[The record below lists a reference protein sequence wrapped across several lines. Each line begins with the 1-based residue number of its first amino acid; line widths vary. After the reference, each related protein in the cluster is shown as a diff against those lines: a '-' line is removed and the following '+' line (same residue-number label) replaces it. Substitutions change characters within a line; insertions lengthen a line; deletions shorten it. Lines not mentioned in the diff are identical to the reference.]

1 MYYGER
7 FNSYSHLVGLLAAI
21 VGWVL
26 LLFAAAASGDSWKL
40 ASCVVYGAT
49 LVLLYGASTLY
60 HSVRGS
66 AKAWLQRFDHHA
78 IYLLI
83 AGSYTPFTLVSL
95 RDGLGWVLFGLIWG
109 LALIGM
115 IIDSLPNRG
124 RRLIPL
130 AIYAVMGWLCLIAIK
145 PLYHALTADG
155 FYWLLAGGLCY
166 SGGIVFFVLDER
178 VRHFHGIWHLCV
190 LAGSCCHY
198 WAILRYV
205 I

>member
-1 MYYGER
+1 MYQGER
-7 FNSYSHLVGLLAAI
+7 FNSYSHLLGVVAAVAGL
-21 VGWVL
+21 VVL
-26 LLFAAAASGDSWKL
+26 LLDAVASGDGWKVVSS
-40 ASCVVYGAT
+40 AVYGAT
-49 LVLLYGASTLY
+49 LILLYGASTLY
-60 HSVRGS
+60 HSVRGA

-95 RDGLGWVLFGLIWG
+95 RGSLGWTLFGLIWA
-109 LALIGM
+109 LALVGM

-130 AIYAVMGWLCLIAIK
+130 AIYAVMGWLCLIAVK
-145 PLYHALTADG
+145 PLYSALTPAG

-166 SGGIVFFVLDER
+166 SGGILFFVLDER
-178 VRHFHGIWHLCV
+178 FRHFHGIWHLFV
-190 LAGSCCHY
+190 LAGSACHY
-198 WAILRYV
+198 WAILRFV

>member
-1 MYYGER
+1 MYQGER
-7 FNSYSHLVGLLAAI
+7 FNSYSHLLGVVAAVAGL
-21 VGWVL
+21 VVL
-26 LLFAAAASGDSWKL
+26 LLDAVASGDSWKVVSS
-40 ASCVVYGAT
+40 AVYGAT
-49 LVLLYGASTLY
+49 LILLYGASTLY
-60 HSVRGS
+60 HSVRGA

-95 RDGLGWVLFGLIWG
+95 HGTLGWTLFGLIWA
-109 LALIGM
+109 LALVGM

-130 AIYAVMGWLCLIAIK
+130 AIYAIMGWLCLIAVK
-145 PLYHALTADG
+145 PLYSALTPAG

-166 SGGIVFFVLDER
+166 SGGILFFVLDER
-178 VRHFHGIWHLCV
+178 FRHFHGIWHLFV
-190 LAGSCCHY
+190 LAGSACHY
-198 WAILRYV
+198 WAILRFV